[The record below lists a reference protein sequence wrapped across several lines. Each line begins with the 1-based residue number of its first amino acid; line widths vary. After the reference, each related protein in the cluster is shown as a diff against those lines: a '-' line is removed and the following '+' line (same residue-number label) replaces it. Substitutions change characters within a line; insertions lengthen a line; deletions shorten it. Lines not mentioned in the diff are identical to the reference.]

1 MATPFFSQDNG
12 TTLIKGG
19 TVVNH
24 DKAEVADVLVQEGK
38 IVAVGQ
44 DLDLPQVC
52 QLVDKII
59 NLPRPWG
66 P

>member
-44 DLDLPQVC
+44 DLDLPQVRK
-52 QLVDKII
+52 VII
-59 NLPRPWG
+59 AILILLTA
-66 P
+66 